1 MTVVGRAGEMR
12 SEKVGAGGT
21 GGNWGWDRRRGIEDK
36 DIWQTAGP

>member
-1 MTVVGRAGEMR
+1 VVGRAGEMR
-12 SEKVGAGGT
+12 SEKDRVGAGGT